1 MYESS
6 KKKASRYLLNDKPK
20 YLKKNHLNPFER
32 IKSEIE
38 RTEEVLPISW
48 RMESSVLH
56 FIAFDY
62 PIGNRD
68 FGITQQTTRIV
79 MYKIN
84 GNSH

>member
-1 MYESS
+1 M
-6 KKKASRYLLNDKPK
+6 
-20 YLKKNHLNPFER
+20 
-32 IKSEIE
+32 KSEIE

-56 FIAFDY
+56 LIAFDY

-68 FGITQQTTRIV
+68 FGITQQTIGIV

-84 GNSH
+84 GNGH